1 MKPSW
6 MFSQAAALLSV
17 CLLAL
22 AAAAPLDAA
31 EPVNVKDGKAL
42 LTPDNTRLQ
51 FVCAHLGD
59 KPDPRTGTFA
69 KFTGAVEADAA
80 AKTVKA
86 LSLEIDANSLATE
99 FGKLTAHLK
108 GPDFFDARQ
117 YPKASF
123 VGKKFAPSAAAGEVK
138 VTGDLTLH
146 GVTKEISV
154 PVKTA
159 FTGSGLTL
167 TSEFA
172 IDRSEF
178 GMTYGLDKVDKNVT
192 ITFVIGEKNKV
203 FSEAGK

>member
-1 MKPSW
+1 MPSW

-17 CLLAL
+17 GVL
-22 AAAAPLDAA
+22 AAVLTAPVNAA

-42 LTPDNTRLQ
+42 LAPDNTRLQ

-69 KFTGAVEADAA
+69 KFTGAVEADAST
-80 AKTVKA
+80 KTLKS
-86 LSLEIDANSLATE
+86 LSLEIDANSLTTE
-99 FGKLTAHLK
+99 IAKLTAHLK
-108 GPDFFDARQ
+108 SPDFFDTREH
-117 YPKASF
+117 PKAGF
-123 VGKKFAPSAAAGEVK
+123 VGKKFMPGAAAGEFK

-154 PVKTA
+154 PVKAA
-159 FTGSGLTL
+159 FTGSGLTV

-178 GMTYGLDKVDKNVT
+178 GMKYGLDKVEKNVT